1 MEIKETNLN
10 TLDIYQGNFLKKLS
24 EEFSISGND
33 PGIPVYSK
41 QSDGFYFISDFKLPT
56 KANKKFEKE
65 VPEGLFRGGAVIKV
79 VCSQG
84 ICVVPD
90 ERHGWFKPFAG
101 IARHIEGRNLCLTG
115 ARELIEEAFVYDL
128 DKKTRFVPADHLDAT
143 KKCSLD
149 FMVEKAVEVGE
160 INVLGY
166 DFNTTNRALEAVL
179 EWDITRIRVP
189 FSISLEEKWWS
200 GGHNGVSVYT
210 INPSGELVGVFSG
223 QQGFIEIP
231 KYGIHETLK
240 KYLN

>member
-1 MEIKETNLN
+1 MEIKETIFDILN
-10 TLDIYQGNFLKKLS
+10 SYQKGFLRELLKEFPFS
-24 EEFSISGND
+24 EKDS
-33 PGIPVYSK
+33 GIPVYSK
-41 QSDGFYFISDFKLPT
+41 WSDGFSFISDFKLPAR
-56 KANKKFEKE
+56 ANKKFEKE
-65 VPEGLFRGGAVIKV
+65 APEGLFRGGAVIKV

-128 DKKTRFVPADHLDAT
+128 EKKTRFVPADHLDAA
-143 KKCSLD
+143 KNCSLD
-149 FMVEKAVEVGE
+149 FMVEKTVEVGE

-166 DFNTTNRALEAVL
+166 DVNKTNRALEAVL
-179 EWDITRIRVP
+179 EWDITGIRVP
-189 FSISLEEKWWS
+189 FSISLEEKWWA

-231 KYGIHETLK
+231 KYGVHETLK
-240 KYLN
+240 KYLE